1 MIKEKITVRNK
12 KGIHTRPAAVLV
24 KTAAKFSSNF
34 TILKDGM
41 EINGKSI
48 IGVMSLAA
56 EEGAELTVCVEGE
69 DERDA
74 FEAIRNVFERGF
86 DEE

>member
-1 MIKEKITVRNK
+1 MIEENVTVKNK

-24 KTAAKFSSNF
+24 KTAAKFSSDF
-34 TILKDGM
+34 TIIKDGM

-56 EEGAELTVCVEGE
+56 EEGAELTVRVEGS
-69 DERDA
+69 DEKEAFQAITRA
-74 FEAIRNVFERGF
+74 FEQGF

>member
-1 MIKEKITVRNK
+1 MIEETIRVINK

-24 KTAAKFSSNF
+24 KTAAKFASDF
-34 TILKDGM
+34 LIIKDGM

-56 EEGAELTVCVEGE
+56 EEGAELTVRVEGS
-69 DERDA
+69 DEKEA
-74 FEAIRNVFERGF
+74 FEAIRQVFDRGF
-86 DEE
+86 DED

>member
-1 MIKEKITVRNK
+1 MIEEKITVKNK

-24 KTAAKFSSNF
+24 KTAAKFASTF
-34 TILKDGM
+34 TIIKDGM

-48 IGVMSLAA
+48 IGVMALAA
-56 EEGAELTVCVEGE
+56 EEGAELTIRVEGS
-69 DERDA
+69 DEQ
-74 FEAIRNVFERGF
+74 EAIKAIKEVFERGF

>member
-1 MIKEKITVRNK
+1 MIEKKVSVVNK

-24 KTAAKFSSNF
+24 KTAAKYASDFY
-34 TILKDGM
+34 ILKDGM

-56 EEGAELTVCVEGE
+56 EEGAELIIRVDGN
-69 DERDA
+69 DEQ
-74 FEAIRNVFERGF
+74 EALQAISEVFARGF

>member
-1 MIKEKITVRNK
+1 MIEETLTVRNQ

-34 TILKDGM
+34 TIIKDGM

-56 EEGAELTVCVEGE
+56 EEGAELTVRVEGS
-69 DERDA
+69 DEKEAFKAIKKA
-74 FEAIRNVFERGF
+74 FEDGF
-86 DEE
+86 DEY

>member
-1 MIKEKITVRNK
+1 MIEETLTVTNK

-24 KTAAKFSSNF
+24 KTAAKYSSDF
-34 TILKDGM
+34 TIVKDGM

-56 EEGAELTVCVEGE
+56 EEGADLIIRVEGS
-69 DERDA
+69 DEQDA
-74 FEAIRNVFERGF
+74 FQAIKAVFERGF